1 MRQKMWDLTIR
12 IKKNDEVGGK
22 RLQSL
27 IMDFLM
33 NAHIEGATVWTGV
46 NGFGKRGKSTMHIEG
61 IMINMPLIIEVIDTQ
76 EKLEPLLPDLRQ
88 IIGDDGLVTIQET
101 YVI

>member
-1 MRQKMWDLTIR
+1 
-12 IKKNDEVGGK
+12 
-22 RLQSL
+22 
-27 IMDFLM
+27 
-33 NAHIEGATVWTGV
+33 
-46 NGFGKRGKSTMHIEG
+46 
-61 IMINMPLIIEVIDTQ
+61 MPLIIEVIDTQ